1 MKPCGVDRVCA
12 APHKGARKDLTRA
25 TEPGPETASATAAA
39 TATKT
44 KLNLDPPE
52 ALQAVAPAEAAGLVP
67 L

>member
-1 MKPCGVDRVCA
+1 MA
-12 APHKGARKDLTRA
+12 S
-25 TEPGPETASATAAA
+25 EPGPETATTTA

-67 L
+67 LKT